1 MFKIWNLS
9 TAMIRFSSTNSGS
22 LLISY
27 TMLALPWRLGTAAIV
42 HARSCTLNGC
52 VHTCLDANARASG
65 PSTRV
70 SHSNKALRDIVQFVD
85 FSRLGG
91 DPNRLSMEA
100 LSEVLS
106 VTLILSPRPE
116 PPRRLP
122 HLTF

>member
-1 MFKIWNLS
+1 MH
-9 TAMIRFSSTNSGS
+9 R
-22 LLISY
+22 
-27 TMLALPWRLGTAAIV
+27 RCV
-42 HARSCTLNGC
+42 HAC
-52 VHTCLDANARASG
+52 VGT
-65 PSTRV
+65 STYV
-70 SHSNKALRDIVQFVD
+70 PTPVAHSNKALRDIVQFVD